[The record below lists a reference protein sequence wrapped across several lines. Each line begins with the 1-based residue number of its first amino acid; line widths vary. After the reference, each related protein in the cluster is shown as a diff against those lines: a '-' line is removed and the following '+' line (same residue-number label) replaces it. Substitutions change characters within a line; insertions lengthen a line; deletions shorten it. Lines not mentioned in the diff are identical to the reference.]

1 MLSLASLLSTVVEVV
16 LFPVLLAFTAA
27 KTLVQYV
34 ARGCKPLYPKW
45 TLSFELTRALTRFI
59 SERYGES
66 LPLESISGRMRRVTE
81 ALGSVA
87 GKASCKKHHSVF
99 EPEIANGLEHLW
111 LKSCEKSDGDSQRF
125 VVIYYHGGGFA
136 LDSPRVAI
144 DCCNSLRSGIV
155 SELRAASPSKAAH
168 SVQLDFFIA
177 NYRKTPVH
185 KLPIPQ
191 QDALLAYEYLVA
203 HHKISP
209 SNIIVMGD
217 SAGGG
222 LALSTLLGLRD
233 SNKSHLLPLAGVLIC
248 GYVDYTAPAQDAV
261 QPPHCVLSQ
270 PLMNGFRKAA
280 LANPDD
286 QAEARELS
294 PLYADLRGL
303 PPVLIQ
309 GATLDFLYKNT
320 LDLVAKAKADGVLED
335 WEVDIH
341 EGVPHVFTI
350 LSQARLPYA
359 AVGVQKIGEF
369 VVRTIEAGINDR
381 AGDARK

>member
-1 MLSLASLLSTVVEVV
+1 MVLSLASLLITALEVV
-16 LFPVLLAFTAA
+16 LFPVLVTFTTV
-27 KTLVQYV
+27 KTLVQYI
-34 ARGCKPLYPKW
+34 ARGCTPLHPKW
-45 TLSFELTRALTRFI
+45 TLSFELSRALTRLI

-66 LPLESISGRMRRVTE
+66 LPFEPISGRMRRVSET
-81 ALGSVA
+81 LGTLGA
-87 GKASCKKHHSVF
+87 KASCKKHHTTF

-111 LKSCEKSDGDSQRF
+111 LKSSDKSDGKRF

-136 LDSPRVAI
+136 LDSPRAAI
-144 DCCNSLRSGIV
+144 DYCNSLRSGIMI
-155 SELRAASPSKAAH
+155 ELRAASSSADVH

-185 KLPIPQ
+185 KFPVPQ
-191 QDALLAYEYLVA
+191 QDALLVYEYLVE
-203 HHKISP
+203 HHKIAP

-233 SNKSHLLPLAGVLIC
+233 ANKSHLLPLAGVLIC
-248 GYVDYTAPAQDAV
+248 GYVDYTAPAKDAV

-270 PLMNGFRKAA
+270 PLMNGFRRAA
-280 LANPDD
+280 LPNPDD
-286 QAEARELS
+286 QVEARKYS
-294 PLYADLRGL
+294 PVFADLRGL
-303 PPVLIQ
+303 PPVLVQ

-320 LDLVAKAKADGVLED
+320 LDLIAKAKADGVLKE

-350 LSQARLPYA
+350 SSQALLPYA

-369 VVRTIEAGINDR
+369 VAKKSNLRSNTIGQN
-381 AGDARK
+381 